1 MLITGGAIA
10 EYTARGSYLLLVLP
24 ADMAGRTWAD
34 SLRAVVRYTTLRQA
48 GHFAYGYLK
57 IGARRDIYVSG
68 RFGDDGLP
76 RDADPALYGVCIPV
90 PADIAGALGRS
101 TSHSTGDYSAEMAI
115 RRWAVAN
122 HAMLSKAGRG
132 LDKPIKARAIRCK
145 LSRRGLSIRERYRLE
160 YSEARRIA
168 RGRGKSPRTDRRHYE
183 PCGWRH
189 IELGKAERA
198 MPGERKRRGHY
209 RPGVD
214 CVARPVDG
222 AMYLRWLR
230 NGMRR
235 DVCIDG
241 YRRAVEWAR
250 KMRIEWGPVPL
261 P

>member
-57 IGARRDIYVSG
+57 IGARRNIYVSG
-68 RFGDDGLP
+68 RFGADGLP
-76 RDADPALYGVCIPV
+76 RDADPALYDVCIPV
-90 PADIAGALGRS
+90 PPDLAGALGKS
-101 TSHSTGDYSAEMAI
+101 DSHSTGDYSTEAAI
-115 RRWAVAN
+115 RHWAVAN
-122 HAMLSKAGRG
+122 HDALSKAGRN
-132 LDKPIKARAIRCK
+132 LDKPARDPATRCK
-145 LSRRGLSIRERYRLE
+145 LSRRGLSTRERYRLE
-160 YSEARRIA
+160 YQEARRIA
-168 RGRGKSPRTDRRHYE
+168 RGRGKTPRTDRRHYE
-183 PCGWRH
+183 PNGWRH
-189 IELGKAERA
+189 VELGKAERA
-198 MPGERKRRGHY
+198 MPGEHKRRGNY
-209 RPGVD
+209 MAGTA
-214 CVARPVDG
+214 CVARPIDG

-250 KMRIEWGPVPL
+250 KMRIEWGPAPL